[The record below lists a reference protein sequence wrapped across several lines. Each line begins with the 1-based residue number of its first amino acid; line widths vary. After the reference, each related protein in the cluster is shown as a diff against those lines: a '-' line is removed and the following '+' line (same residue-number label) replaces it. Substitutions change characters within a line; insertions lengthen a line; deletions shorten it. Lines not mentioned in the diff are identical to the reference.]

1 VADAFATLDE
11 FGGLAKSTS
20 ISATPGIEAR
30 LTSRE
35 LEVLRLLV
43 AGGSNREIADA
54 LFVSHRT
61 VQAHLANLFG
71 KLDVHSRA
79 AAVSR
84 AYELGL
90 V

>member
-1 VADAFATLDE
+1 MA
-11 FGGLAKSTS
+11 
-20 ISATPGIEAR
+20 PAR
-30 LTSRE
+30 RHRPIRARRGLTSRE

-54 LFVSHRT
+54 LFVSPRT

-71 KLDVHSRA
+71 KLEVHTRA
-79 AAVSR
+79 GAVAR

>member
-1 VADAFATLDE
+1 MPGAPASTDSGLVA
-11 FGGLAKSTS
+11 G
-20 ISATPGIEAR
+20 

-54 LFVSHRT
+54 LFVSPRT

-71 KLDVHSRA
+71 KLDVHTRA
-79 AAVSR
+79 GAVAR
-84 AYELGL
+84 AYELGI